1 MKASA
6 SWRPRPWAIAIL
18 AAAPAACGMLK
29 SDPPPPCPRAAIVGD
44 VSQLTKF
51 RQGQGRDLTD
61 IEYAA
66 EIRDFGG
73 SCEYRDKNRVVSV
86 VTTINVVAE
95 LGPAAKVRRVSV
107 PYFVAIIDGDN
118 NILAKSTFDAAIDF
132 PDGQRKAGV
141 SEETEQR
148 IPLPPSVRGADY
160 EVLIG
165 LQLTPDQVDF
175 NRRKRGF

>member
-1 MKASA
+1 MKPAA
-6 SWRPRPWAIAIL
+6 PWRPRPWAVVLL

-29 SDPPPPCPRAAIVGD
+29 GDPPPPCPRAAIVGD
-44 VSQLTKF
+44 VAQMTKF
-51 RQGQGRDLTD
+51 RLGAGRDLTD
-61 IEYAA
+61 VEYAA

-95 LGPAAKVRRVSV
+95 LGPAAKVRKVSV
-107 PYFVAIIDGDN
+107 PYFVAIIDGKN
-118 NILAKSTFDAAIDF
+118 NILAKATFDAAIDF
-132 PDGQRKAGV
+132 PEGQRKAGV

-148 IPLPPSVRGADY
+148 IPLPASVQGADY

-165 LQLTPDQVDF
+165 LQLTPDEIDF